1 MSCVTVFSLPFLCQ
15 FSEKPNGIRH
25 WQTYADQDGTE
36 YRTAGQNLYF
46 NISDFS
52 NLAFE

>member
-1 MSCVTVFSLPFLCQ
+1 MPIFG
-15 FSEKPNGIRH
+15 KAYYGIRH